1 MQHFKLPWFLPALV
15 TGFFFSILFHGC
27 RPRDSGLLSNGLDS
41 IGSAFVTDGR
51 EGIYDVKLY
60 SKGKEL
66 ILKGETDNPDA
77 RRSALDYLE
86 RNGIHFTDSLLL
98 LPDTVAIKD
107 HWGLVNVSV
116 CNIRLIPSYSA
127 ELTSQALMGTPVML
141 LKKENGWLMLQTP
154 DRYIGWVDSDAIAV
168 LTLDDY
174 LDWKSSERIFYKGKT
189 GDIFG
194 DAEKKKIISDVVAGC
209 ILRTIGIRGKDY
221 RVILPDGRT
230 GFIPVAH
237 AMNLD
242 DLDPDKLLTPENL
255 ISCAESFTGI
265 PYLWGGTSVK
275 GFDCSGFVK
284 TVYYLSGI
292 ILARDASLQFRHG
305 TETDTVNI
313 PGSLNP
319 GDLLFFGSVRE
330 GKPRATH
337 VAMYTGDTEYIHASG
352 MVRINSFDSA
362 RTNFSRYRRDTFIG
376 VRRIIGTPYG
386 EGIRPVTGHP
396 WYK

>member
-1 MQHFKLPWFLPALV
+1 MKHLKLKWFLPVLL
-15 TGFFFSILFHGC
+15 TGFVLAMLFPGC
-27 RPRDSGLLSNGLDS
+27 KPQASGLLSDGLDS
-41 IGSAFVTDGR
+41 IGSAFVPDVR
-51 EGIYDVKLY
+51 EGIYHVKLY
-60 SKGKEL
+60 GKGKEL

-77 RRSALDYLE
+77 RKSVLDYLE
-86 RNGIHFTDSLLL
+86 RKGIHFIDSLVL
-98 LPDTVAIKD
+98 LPDSVALKD

-127 ELTSQALMGTPVML
+127 ELTSQALMGTPVKL
-141 LKKENGWLMLQTP
+141 LKKDEGWLMVQTP
-154 DRYIGWVDSDAIAV
+154 DRYIGWVDSDAISTMSA
-168 LTLDDY
+168 DDF
-174 LDWKSSERIFYKGKT
+174 LGWKSSERIYYRSKT

-194 DAEKKKIISDVVAGC
+194 DSEKKKIISDVVAGC
-209 ILRTIGIRGKDY
+209 ILRICGITGNDY
-221 RVILPDGRT
+221 RVLLPDGRI
-230 GFIPVAH
+230 GFIPVSN

-242 DLDPDKLLTPENL
+242 ELDPYKLLTPENL
-255 ISCAESFTGI
+255 IYWAESFMGI

-292 ILARDASLQFRHG
+292 ILARDASLQFMHG
-305 TETDTVNI
+305 TETDTLNI

-337 VAMYTGDTEYIHASG
+337 VAMYIGDTEYIHASG
-352 MVRINSFDSA
+352 MVRINSLDPA
-362 RTNFSRYRRDTFIG
+362 RPNFSRYRRDTFIG
-376 VRRIIGTPYG
+376 VRRIIGTSYG
-386 EGIRPVTGHP
+386 EGIRPVAIHP

>member
-27 RPRDSGLLSNGLDS
+27 RPRDSGLLSDGLDS

-107 HWGLVNVSV
+107 QWGLVNVSV

-209 ILRTIGIRGKDY
+209 ILRTIGISGKDY

-230 GFIPVAH
+230 GFIPLAN

-330 GKPRATH
+330 DRPRATH

-352 MVRINSFDSA
+352 MVRINSLDSA

>member
-1 MQHFKLPWFLPALV
+1 M
-15 TGFFFSILFHGC
+15 
-27 RPRDSGLLSNGLDS
+27 PRSSGLLSDGLDS
-41 IGSAFVTDGR
+41 IGSAFVSDHR

-60 SKGKEL
+60 GKGKEI

-77 RRSALDYLE
+77 RKSALDYLE
-86 RNGIHFTDSLLL
+86 RKEIQFTDSLVL
-98 LPDTVAIKD
+98 LPDTAAIKD
-107 HWGLVNVSV
+107 QWGLVNVSV
-116 CNIRLIPSYSA
+116 CNIRLNPSYSA
-127 ELTSQALMGTPVML
+127 ELTSQALMGTPVRL
-141 LKKENGWLMLQTP
+141 LKWNYGWLMVQTP

-168 LTLDDY
+168 LTFDDY
-174 LDWKSSERIFYKGKT
+174 LEWKSSERIFCKGKT
-189 GDIFG
+189 GDIYE

-209 ILRTIGIRGKDY
+209 ILRIDRISGKDY

-230 GFIPVAH
+230 GFIPIASV
-237 AMNLD
+237 MNLD
-242 DLDPDKLLTPENL
+242 DLDPEKLLTPENL
-255 ISCAESFTGI
+255 ISWAESFMGI

-305 TETDTVNI
+305 TETDTMNI

-352 MVRINSFDSA
+352 MVRVNSLDPS
-362 RTNFSRYRRDTFIG
+362 RNNFSRYRRDTFIG
-376 VRRIIGTPYG
+376 VRRIIGTPFG
-386 EGIRPVTGHP
+386 DGIKPVTGHP